1 MSKIKTS
8 WTHTD
13 FCSFLTEVPQSK
25 KAWERQENKRI
36 NQQIKRVNRRQQGVM
51 FTQFGRVR

>member
-8 WTHTD
+8 WVNTD
-13 FCSFLTEVPQSK
+13 WCSVLTEVPQSRR
-25 KAWERQENKRI
+25 AWERQENKRI
-36 NQQIKRVNRRQQGVM
+36 NQQVKRVNRRQQSIA